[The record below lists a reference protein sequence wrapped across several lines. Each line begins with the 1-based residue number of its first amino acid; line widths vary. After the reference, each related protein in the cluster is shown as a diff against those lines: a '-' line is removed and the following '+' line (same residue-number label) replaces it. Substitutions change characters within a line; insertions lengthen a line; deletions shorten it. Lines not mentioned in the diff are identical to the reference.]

1 MSDLVAQK
9 LASLFTSLKQ
19 EQTKINVCIKVRH
32 VFVFLFYSNHPNL
45 FKSQVCMFPLSFN
58 RFWMLFHKLFRSERV
73 FQRKEK
79 MKNVFQSVVI
89 SKKTS
94 SADGGARL
102 QDVHLFFYV
111 IWWQCVIVFTQF
123 FVHVHLFLCHLMT
136 VWDCIHPVFC
146 SCPAFF
152 IFVIQ
157 TGFLWGWWVLIG
169 SSFVDNIRSMLKTIW
184 PRNLIFNYIMHCK
197 VKTRLF

>member
-1 MSDLVAQK
+1 M
-9 LASLFTSLKQ
+9 
-19 EQTKINVCIKVRH
+19 NVCIKVRH

-45 FKSQVCMFPLSFN
+45 FKSQVCMFPLSFT

-89 SKKTS
+89 SKKNFQRRWRREI
-94 SADGGARL
+94 ARRP
-102 QDVHLFFYV
+102 
-111 IWWQCVIVFTQF
+111 
-123 FVHVHLFLCHLMT
+123 LFLCHLMT
-136 VWDCIHPVFC
+136 VWDCFHPVFC

-152 IFVIQ
+152 IFFIQ

-197 VKTRLF
+197 AKTRLFRLVCLTLMHIFMTNDQIRFFSRRRRNHVF